1 MSTDPAPNLTKAVRT
16 LELQE
21 LGVRLG
27 EHEGALSISYP
38 GGLTRYD
45 NRFRAIEELNAADY
59 KDVLV
64 LARHHKGKADDAALR
79 IDGEK
84 FKSEQR
90 LKREKAEKDLA
101 DRRKAD
107 AAADAAKAV
116 LAGKI
121 AQKADVER
129 LISFAREISI
139 TRMYS
144 METVEGRA
152 LAMEVRKWTF
162 ELNDRI
168 REAAGKL

>member
-1 MSTDPAPNLTKAVRT
+1 MDLALRQGRT
-16 LELQE
+16 AELRALGVE
-21 LGVRLG
+21 LGQ
-27 EHEGALSISYP
+27 HEGALSLGYP

-45 NRFRAIEELNAADY
+45 NRYSSIEELSILHY
-59 KDVLV
+59 GEV
-64 LARHHKGKADDAALR
+64 LAFAKEQKGKADDAALR

-107 AAADAAKAV
+107 AEADAAKAV
-116 LAGKI
+116 SAGKT
-121 AQKADVER
+121 ARQADKARFGD
-129 LISFAREISI
+129 FAAMIQI
-139 TRMYS
+139 TRMAS
-144 METVEGRA
+144 METAEGRA

>member
-59 KDVLV
+59 NDVLV

-90 LKREKAEKDLA
+90 LKREKAEKDLTDRRRADQDA
-101 DRRKAD
+101 DRKKANAEKRRRISMDAGMLLALSTKVRFIVMDSAVTEEGQAAALKARNYISD
-107 AAADAAKAV
+107 AAD
-116 LAGKI
+116 KI
-121 AQKADVER
+121 QAIVAS
-129 LISFAREISI
+129 L
-139 TRMYS
+139 
-144 METVEGRA
+144 
-152 LAMEVRKWTF
+152 
-162 ELNDRI
+162 
-168 REAAGKL
+168 